1 MDTSGANAAVC
12 SLSESLAPSTQN
24 TKAVSPVE
32 PAIVRKAHR
41 LYLRGRI
48 AAGRTWAGR
57 RIGDLVPTSGVRILL
72 YHRVTD
78 EPDPLAI
85 RPDRFRRQ
93 LESIRRL
100 GLKLIPLAETYDHLS
115 EDDEG
120 RYVAITLDDGYLD
133 SLTNAEPILR
143 ELEVP
148 ATVFLPTGIISGR
161 ERSTWYQTTPPRF
174 LGWDDVPELMSSG
187 VVEVQ
192 PHGVAHFAL
201 PKLDDEEARHE
212 ILGSITELCE
222 RAGVAAHTYS
232 YAAGRYGPREQ
243 AIVAASSARG
253 AVTCDAGVNRANT
266 AWTALRRTPIYGWES
281 DAEFAS
287 ILGGAVDG
295 PSAVRRVRRS
305 AASAR
310 VRFASRLRT
319 FSIA

>member
-1 MDTSGANAAVC
+1 MSALG
-12 SLSESLAPSTQN
+12 PSTDN
-24 TKAVSPVE
+24 AKTVSALE

-41 LYLRGRI
+41 LYVRGRI
-48 AAGRTWAGR
+48 AAGRTWASRRLGGR
-57 RIGDLVPTSGVRILL
+57 APRSGVRILL

-85 RPDRFRRQ
+85 RPERFRRQ
-93 LESIRRL
+93 LETIRRL
-100 GLKLIPLAETYDHLS
+100 GLKLIPLAETYDHLAAG
-115 EDDEG
+115 DDG

-133 SLTNAEPILR
+133 SLTTAEPILR
-143 ELEVP
+143 EFEAP

-161 ERSTWYQTTPPRF
+161 DRSTWYHRPPRF

-201 PKLDDEEARHE
+201 PKLDDEEARDE
-212 ILGSITELCE
+212 ILGSISELCE

-243 AIVAASSARG
+243 AIVAASSVRG
-253 AVTCDAGVNRANT
+253 AVTCDAGINCANT
-266 AWTALRRTPIYGWES
+266 TWTALRRTAIYGWES
-281 DAEFAS
+281 DGEFAS
-287 ILGGAVDG
+287 ILGGAIDG
-295 PSAVRRVRRS
+295 PSAVRRIRVS
-305 AASAR
+305 AAAAR
-310 VRFASRLRT
+310 LRFASRLRT